1 MRQSLLRSFPRKDSI
16 SSELDNIFSELGMS
30 ETEQNQDVETEI
42 EETVAESEETET
54 EEVSIED
61 KLAEAQA
68 KADDNW
74 DQLVRTRA
82 EMENIRRRS
91 ERELV
96 NAHKYALEK
105 FAQELLPVIDSM
117 EMGVT
122 AAQDENADVGKLRE
136 GIEMTLKMFEA
147 AIEKFGIKG
156 VHPHG
161 EVFNP
166 EHHQAMT
173 MIDSPEHEPNT
184 VIDVMQKGYLL
195 NERLVRPAM
204 VVVSSAKSGDSS
216 DTSSSDSDEKK

>member
-1 MRQSLLRSFPRKDSI
+1 
-16 SSELDNIFSELGMS
+16 MS
-30 ETEQNQDVETEI
+30 ETEQNQEVETEI
-42 EETVAESEETET
+42 DETAESETAESEEITLET
-54 EEVSIED
+54 Q
-61 KLAEAQA
+61 LAEAQA

-91 ERELV
+91 ERELA

-117 EMGVT
+117 EMGV
-122 AAQDENADVGKLRE
+122 AAAMDESADVSKLRE
-136 GIEMTLKMFEA
+136 GTEMTLKMFEA

-161 EVFNP
+161 ETFNP

-173 MIDSPEHEPNT
+173 MIDSPEHEPNII
-184 VIDVMQKGYLL
+184 IDVMQKGYLL

-204 VVVSSAKSGDSS
+204 VVVASNNSGADTDSA
-216 DTSSSDSDEKK
+216 EKK

>member
-1 MRQSLLRSFPRKDSI
+1 
-16 SSELDNIFSELGMS
+16 MS
-30 ETEQNQDVETEI
+30 ETEQNQEVETEI
-42 EETVAESEETET
+42 DEAAESETAESTESEEITLETQ
-54 EEVSIED
+54 
-61 KLAEAQA
+61 LAEAKA

-91 ERELV
+91 ERELA

-117 EMGVT
+117 EMGV
-122 AAQDENADVGKLRE
+122 AAAMDENADVSKLRE
-136 GIEMTLKMFEA
+136 GTEMTLKMFEA
-147 AIEKFGIKG
+147 AIEKFGIKS

-161 EVFNP
+161 EAFNP

-173 MIDSPEHEPNT
+173 MIDSQEHAPNT
-184 VIDVMQKGYLL
+184 IIDVMQKGYLL

-204 VVVSSAKSGDSS
+204 VVVSSANSS
-216 DTSSSDSDEKK
+216 AGSEEE

>member
-1 MRQSLLRSFPRKDSI
+1 
-16 SSELDNIFSELGMS
+16 MS
-30 ETEQNQDVETEI
+30 ETEQNQEVETDI
-42 EETVAESEETET
+42 DETVMESAAEAKTET
-54 EEVSIED
+54 EENTVEALEA
-61 KLAEAQA
+61 KLAEVQA

-74 DQLVRTRA
+74 DQLVRARA

-117 EMGVT
+117 EMGVL
-122 AAQDENADVGKLRE
+122 AAQDESADVSKLRE
-136 GIEMTLKMFEA
+136 GTEMTLKMFET
-147 AIEKFGIKG
+147 AIEKFGIKS

-161 EVFNP
+161 ESFNP

-173 MIDSPEHEPNT
+173 MIDSDEHEPNMI
-184 VIDVMQKGYLL
+184 IDVMQKGYLL

-204 VVVSSAKSGDSS
+204 VVVSSANSGSG
-216 DTSSSDSDEKK
+216 EKEQEK

>member
-1 MRQSLLRSFPRKDSI
+1 
-16 SSELDNIFSELGMS
+16 MS

-42 EETVAESEETET
+42 DEAAESETAESTESEEITLETQ
-54 EEVSIED
+54 
-61 KLAEAQA
+61 LAEAKA

-91 ERELV
+91 ERELA

-117 EMGVT
+117 EMGV
-122 AAQDENADVGKLRE
+122 AAAMDENADVSKLRE
-136 GIEMTLKMFEA
+136 GTEMTLKMFEA
-147 AIEKFGIKG
+147 AIEKFGIKS

-161 EVFNP
+161 EAFNP

-173 MIDSPEHEPNT
+173 MIDSQEHAPNT
-184 VIDVMQKGYLL
+184 IIDVMQKGYLL

-204 VVVSSAKSGDSS
+204 VVVSSANSS
-216 DTSSSDSDEKK
+216 AGSEEE

>member
-1 MRQSLLRSFPRKDSI
+1 
-16 SSELDNIFSELGMS
+16 MS

-42 EETVAESEETET
+42 EASSTESIESETAAEN
-54 EEVSIED
+54 EELSVESLQA
-61 KLAEAQA
+61 KLAAAQE

-74 DQLVRTRA
+74 DQLVRVRA

-91 ERELV
+91 ERDLV

-105 FAQELLPVIDSM
+105 FAVELLPVIDSM
-117 EMGVT
+117 EMGV
-122 AAQDENADVGKLRE
+122 AAAMDENANVSKLRE
-136 GIEMTLKMFEA
+136 GTEMTLKMFEA
-147 AIEKFGIKG
+147 AIEKFGIKS

-161 EVFNP
+161 EAFNP

-204 VVVSSAKSGDSS
+204 VVVSSANSGTGS
-216 DTSSSDSDEKK
+216 DTDEKE

>member
-1 MRQSLLRSFPRKDSI
+1 
-16 SSELDNIFSELGMS
+16 MS
-30 ETEQNQDVETEI
+30 KTEQNQDVETETEDTSI
-42 EETVAESEETET
+42 ESEAAESTESEADATESEEVTVEFLQT
-54 EEVSIED
+54 
-61 KLAEAQA
+61 KLAEAEA
-68 KADDNW
+68 KAEENW
-74 DQLVRTRA
+74 DQLVRSRA

-91 ERELV
+91 ERELA

-117 EMGVT
+117 EMGVV
-122 AAQDENADVGKLRE
+122 AAMDENADVTKLRE
-136 GIEMTLKMFEA
+136 GTEMTLKMFET

-161 EVFNP
+161 EAFNP

-184 VIDVMQKGYLL
+184 IIDVMQKGYLL

-204 VVVSSAKSGDSS
+204 VVVSSANSGAKPDSE
-216 DTSSSDSDEKK
+216 EKE